1 MRSILLLLSAFA
13 LLTACDPKQPD
24 AEILL
29 DAVPLKSAAVVQF
42 QTLPASLE
50 AFGQT
55 AIGGALDSLVAI
67 KNWHQLLAE
76 LGPITQ
82 DTANPFRALPGFA
95 CIHLSGGQKF
105 EVLWLVPDNLVQRL
119 KDWRNFKLERTRN
132 YSGTD
137 ISVFSTASGQTFAV
151 ARFQKILALSTSEI
165 LVEEAIKQKES
176 PIKIS
181 GDPYFSKAYASI
193 NKRDQLNILVN
204 FSELP
209 DFAKWAMPQTGHSWM
224 RQFGRWAAFDVD
236 LNYDQV
242 LLTGISLF
250 NDSVHDYLS
259 TLKKNGAQ
267 NFDAPEIFPVQTA
280 AFVAMAAENFPQYH
294 RAYEDFLSYHNRSS
308 AYKRHQTEMGLDAA
322 GLLREHIKNEWGIFY
337 PESKSGDVYGNKFGY
352 FKCVDVEKTQA
363 ALLAIPGT
371 ELMENFREIEI
382 YRLGVAS
389 FLPHTLG
396 QLFWG
401 LNDVYVVFWNDYA
414 VFASAFAPL
423 KGVINDWQDGKT
435 LSQDP
440 AFKAF
445 AKEFSSKG
453 HIWAVSAQPAALQY
467 GQALFAAETAKDI
480 TKKAQAL
487 TSMRWLGLHV
497 RATDQA
503 GITTLIAQHQKQ
515 ATPDTRRRWTTQLAA
530 PIALQPTFVTNHNN
544 GLQEIFVQDTA
555 HNVYLIDGSGQ
566 ILWQKAVQGKILSP
580 VTQIDL
586 YKNNKL
592 QLAFSTA
599 THLYILDRNGVD
611 VAPFPIAFSA
621 PASAGV
627 GVFDYDNTKNYR
639 FVVPVGDVLQNYGAD
654 GLPVT
659 GWMLPA
665 MNGLVLQP
673 PQHIRVGDAD
683 YILAITRKGQIRLLN
698 RKGEDR
704 VTVPGFFPLAQKTLY
719 LYKGK
724 SAEEAR
730 LVGLTNGGKLIN
742 IFFDG
747 KSDSLDAGLGSAV
760 ALYMEEDTYLLSG
773 KRKLQLRNPEH
784 PFEVTT
790 PEEIDLGP
798 YLFDADDKRYCAA
811 GAASAQQIWVYDIKG
826 KMLPGFPV
834 YGSTA
839 FTLGKFRPEEPTSV
853 VVGTPDGSVIC
864 YRLMGQ

>member
-13 LLTACDPKQPD
+13 LLIACDPKQPD

-29 DAVPLKSAAVVQF
+29 DAVPLKSAVVVQF
-42 QTLPASLE
+42 QTLPGSLE

-55 AIGGALDSLVAI
+55 AVGGVLDSLVAI
-67 KNWHQLLAE
+67 QQWHQLLTE
-76 LGPITQ
+76 LAPITQ
-82 DTANPFRALPGFA
+82 DTADPFRTLPGFA

-105 EVLWLVPDNLVQRL
+105 EVLWLAPDDLIMRL

-137 ISVFSTASGQTFAV
+137 ISVFKTEGGQTFAV

-176 PIKIS
+176 PIKIT

-193 NKRDQLNILVN
+193 NKRDQLNVLVN

-236 LNYDQV
+236 LNYDQI

-250 NDSVHDYLS
+250 NDSVYDFLS
-259 TLKKNGAQ
+259 MWKKNGAQ
-267 NFDAPEIFPVQTA
+267 SFDAPEIFPVQTA
-280 AFVAMAAENFPQYH
+280 VFVAMAAENFPQYH
-294 RAYEDFLSYHNRSS
+294 RAYEDFLNYHNRSS
-308 AYKRHQTEMGLDAA
+308 AYKRHQTEMGFDAA
-322 GLLREHIKNEWGIFY
+322 ELLREHIKNEWGIFY

-363 ALLAIPGT
+363 ALLALPGT
-371 ELMENFREIEI
+371 DLLENFREINI
-382 YRLGVAS
+382 YRLGVPS

-401 LNDVYVVFWNDYA
+401 LNDVYVVFWKDYA
-414 VFASAFAPL
+414 VFSSAFAPL
-423 KGVINDWQDGKT
+423 KGVINDWQDGKI
-435 LSQDP
+435 LAQEP
-440 AFKAF
+440 AFKEF

-453 HIWAVSAQPAALQY
+453 HIWAVAAQPAALQY
-467 GQALFAAETAKDI
+467 AQALFANETSKDI

-487 TSMRWLGLHV
+487 TGMRWLGLQV

-503 GITTLIAQHQKQ
+503 GITTLIARHQKQ
-515 ATPDTRRRWTTQLAA
+515 VTPDTRRRWTTQLAA
-530 PIALQPTFVTNHNN
+530 PVASQPTFVTNHNN
-544 GLQEIFVQDTA
+544 GSKEIFVQDTA
-555 HNVYLIDGSGQ
+555 NNVYLIDGSGQ
-566 ILWQKAVQGKILSP
+566 ILWQKAVQGPILSP
-580 VTQIDL
+580 IKQIDL

-599 THLYILDRNGVD
+599 TQLYVLDRNGAD
-611 VAPFPIAFSA
+611 VAPFPITFNA

-627 GVFDYDNTKNYR
+627 GVFDYDNTRNYR
-639 FVVPVGDVLQNYGAD
+639 FVVPVGEVLQNFGPDGA
-654 GLPVT
+654 PVA
-659 GWMLPA
+659 GWMLPQ
-665 MNGLVLQP
+665 MNGSVLQP

-730 LVGLTNGGKLIN
+730 LVGLTQSGKLIN
-742 IFFDG
+742 IFFNG
-747 KSDSLDAGLGSAV
+747 KADSLDAGLGSAV
-760 ALYMEEDTYLLSG
+760 ALYMDEDTYLLSG
-773 KRKLQLRNPEH
+773 KRKLQLRHPEH
-784 PFEVTT
+784 PFETTT
-790 PEEIDLGP
+790 PDEIDLGP
-798 YLFDADDKRYCAA
+798 YLMSSEGKQFCAA
-811 GAASAQQIWVYDIKG
+811 GAVASQQIWVFDIKG
-826 KMLPGFPV
+826 KMLPGFPI
-834 YGSTA
+834 YGSTP
-839 FTLGKFRPEEPTSV
+839 FNLGQFRSDEPTSV
-853 VVGTPDGSVIC
+853 VVGTPDGSIIC